1 MPRSH
6 SAVPTRRRRKKY
18 LKAAKG
24 YYSGKHRLFKSAKE
38 QVEKG
43 LQYAYRDRRVR
54 RREFRKLWIA
64 RINAAARIYGM
75 SYSQLMGA
83 MNHKGVEINRK
94 ILADLAVRDIDAFGE
109 IVNSVK
115 T

>member
-6 SAVPTRRRRKKY
+6 SAVPTRRRRKRY

-75 SYSQLMGA
+75 SYSQLIGA
-83 MNHKGVEINRK
+83 MNKKGVEINRK
-94 ILADLAVRDIDAFGE
+94 VLADLAVHDIDAFGE

-115 T
+115 A

>member
-75 SYSQLMGA
+75 SYSQLIGA